1 MNTLHKFGFDN
12 SYILHIQQ
20 NKLDDFTIGRVV
32 NQQKER
38 YLVQTETGIFPAE
51 ITGNLRFSAN
61 STADFPV
68 IGDWVLLIGYD
79 ELFLIQSILPRKTIL
94 ERKSIDA
101 EAETQVIAANI
112 DVALIVQSLD
122 HDFNI
127 NRIDRYITIA
137 YGGNIHPVIVLNKTD
152 LLTVDELNSKILAIK
167 VRHEKIEII
176 VANTVTENGLD
187 ELKEILEA
195 GKTFCFL
202 GSSGVG
208 KSSIINALLGHTL
221 LKTREISNSTSK
233 GKHTT
238 THREMIVLENGSLV
252 IDTPGMRELGIAS
265 SGDGLEQTFDRIFEL
280 SQLCKFPDCSHSS
293 EPGCAVQMAIEQGEL
308 DAQAFGN
315 FMKLQRES
323 NRFNISKAEKRK
335 KDKEFGKMAREV
347 MKVKKKT
354 KF

>member
-12 SYILHIQQ
+12 SYILYIQQ
-20 NKLDDFTIGRVV
+20 NKLDEFKIGRII

-51 ITGNLRFSAN
+51 ITGNFRFSA
-61 STADFPV
+61 SSPADFPV
-68 IGDWVLLIGYD
+68 VGDWVLLIGYD
-79 ELFLIQSILPRKTIL
+79 DLFLIQSILPRKTIL

-101 EAETQVIAANI
+101 EAETQLIATNI

-127 NRIDRYITIA
+127 NRIDRYVTIA
-137 YGGNIHPVIVLNKTD
+137 YEGKIEPVIVLNKTD
-152 LLTVDELNSKILAIK
+152 LLSAQALESKVSGIRA
-167 VRHEKIEII
+167 RHEKIQII
-176 VANTVTENGLD
+176 VASIVTENGLK
-187 ELKEILEA
+187 ELREILLPY
-195 GKTFCFL
+195 KTYCFL

-208 KSSIINALLGHTL
+208 KSSIINVLLGHTL

-238 THREMIVLENGSLV
+238 THREMIVLENESLV

-265 SGDGLEQTFDRIFEL
+265 AGDGLEHTFERIFEL
-280 SQLCKFPDCSHSS
+280 SQQCKFPDCSHTS
-293 EPGCAVQMAIEQGEL
+293 EPGCVVKIAIEQGEL
-308 DAQAFGN
+308 DVQAFEN
-315 FMKLQRES
+315 FQKLERES
-323 NRFNISKAEKRK
+323 KHYAASKVEKRK
-335 KDKEFGKMAREV
+335 KDKEFGRMAREV